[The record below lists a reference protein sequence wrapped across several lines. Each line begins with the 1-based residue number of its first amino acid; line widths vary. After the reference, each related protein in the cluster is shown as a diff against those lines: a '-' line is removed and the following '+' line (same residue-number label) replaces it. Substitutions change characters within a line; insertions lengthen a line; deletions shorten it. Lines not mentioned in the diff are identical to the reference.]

1 MAGKDFRLTALLS
14 VRDSMSPVIKA
25 ASARWVGFQKVIN
38 STEFNQ
44 LQKQLRLFNRSV
56 KNTVDSASNAFSQ
69 IAGPLAGAVAAMGI
83 GVRQAVTGFA
93 TTGDAIDKMA
103 SRLGLPVERL
113 QEWSYAAK
121 QSGADSQQLE
131 DGLKDLS
138 KHIAEIAAG
147 QDTTSSAATLFKAL
161 GISVKDAQGNLRSV
175 EDVFNDL
182 SDAIERNEDPAL
194 RTRMAMATLGEGGRR
209 LIPLMTQGSLGL
221 KAMSQQ
227 AREMG
232 LVLGQD
238 DVEAAAKLR
247 ISLENTRAVFGSIGT
262 SIGAKLAP
270 AVMRIAENFR
280 NLAIANREAFSD
292 RFASVASQCAEAF
305 AKIDFQGIANAILVV
320 ADVALRAFNVLGGF
334 NTVIYGMAAIMAG
347 KALVSVVAF
356 GSNLITLGK
365 TLYGLAGAA
374 RTVGVAMATALG
386 PVGLAITAI
395 AVAAGVVVAN
405 WNSIAGAIQSGYES
419 FAGWLSSA
427 WDTVI
432 GTVKQGG
439 EALLGWVASVW
450 NSIAGYFGNL
460 GEYWAEACVGWYTSV
475 QESLAHVWEMI
486 KSFFSGIDF
495 SSMIPDGL
503 KKVFNF
509 VAEGAQSVMPAV
521 SPVAQMNGQMAIR
534 VTAAGGAV
542 AQIDDVSSDGGL
554 SIVGSVGRSDRSME
568 GY

>member
-44 LQKQLRLFNRSV
+44 LQRQLRLFNRSV
-56 KNTVDSASNAFSQ
+56 KNTVDSATSAFNQ
-69 IAGPLAGAVAAMGI
+69 IAGPLAGAVAAMGL

-93 TTGDAIDKMA
+93 ETGDAIDKMA

-138 KHIAEIAAG
+138 KHIAEIATG
-147 QDTTSSAATLFKAL
+147 KDTTSGAATLFQAL

-175 EDVFNDL
+175 EAVFNDL

-194 RTRMAMATLGEGGRR
+194 RTRMAMETLGEGGRR
-209 LIPLMTQGSLGL
+209 LIPLMAQGSAGL
-221 KAMSQQ
+221 KEMSRQ
-227 AREMG
+227 AHEMG
-232 LVLGQD
+232 LVLSEE
-238 DVEAAAKLR
+238 DVDAATKLR

-262 SIGAKLAP
+262 SIGARLAP

-280 NLAIANREAFSD
+280 NLAVANREAFSE

-305 AKIDFQGIANAILVV
+305 AKIDFQGISNAILAV
-320 ADVALRAFNVLGGF
+320 ADVALRAFNALGGF

-347 KALVSVVAF
+347 KALVSIVAF
-356 GSNLITLGK
+356 GSNLVTLGK

-374 RTVGVAMATALG
+374 RAVGVAMATALG
-386 PVGLAITAI
+386 PVGLAIAAI
-395 AVAAGVVVAN
+395 TVAAGVAIAN
-405 WNSIAGAIQSGYES
+405 WDSIVGAFRRGYEFLTDLVS
-419 FAGWLSSA
+419 SIWDSIVGYFNGLGDYWTEACAGWYA
-427 WDTVI
+427 
-432 GTVKQGG
+432 
-439 EALLGWVASVW
+439 
-450 NSIAGYFGNL
+450 
-460 GEYWAEACVGWYTSV
+460 SV
-475 QESLAHVWEMI
+475 QESLTHVWEMI

-495 SSMIPDGL
+495 SSLIPDGL
-503 KKVFNF
+503 KRIFNF
-509 VAEGAQSVMPAV
+509 VAEGAQSVMPAI

-542 AQIDDVSSDGGL
+542 AQIDDVRSDGGL

>member
-44 LQKQLRLFNRSV
+44 LQRQLRLFNRSV
-56 KNTVDSASNAFSQ
+56 KNTVDSATSAFNQ
-69 IAGPLAGAVAAMGI
+69 IAGPLAGAVAAMGL

-93 TTGDAIDKMA
+93 ETGDAIDKMA
-103 SRLGLPVERL
+103 SRLGLPVECL

-138 KHIAEIAAG
+138 KHIAEIATG
-147 QDTTSSAATLFKAL
+147 KDTTSGAATLFQAL

-175 EDVFNDL
+175 EAVFNDL

-194 RTRMAMATLGEGGRR
+194 RTRMAMETLGEGGRR
-209 LIPLMTQGSLGL
+209 LIPLMAQGSAGL
-221 KAMSQQ
+221 KEMSRQ
-227 AREMG
+227 AHEMG
-232 LVLGQD
+232 LVLSEE
-238 DVEAAAKLR
+238 DVDAATKLR

-262 SIGAKLAP
+262 SIGARLAP

-280 NLAIANREAFSD
+280 NLAVANREAFSE

-305 AKIDFQGIANAILVV
+305 AKIDFQGIANAILAV
-320 ADVALRAFNVLGGF
+320 ADVALRAFNALGGF

-347 KALVSVVAF
+347 KALVSIVAF
-356 GSNLITLGK
+356 GSNLVTLGK

-374 RTVGVAMATALG
+374 RAVGVAMATALG
-386 PVGLAITAI
+386 PVGLAIAAI
-395 AVAAGVVVAN
+395 TVAAGVAIAN
-405 WNSIAGAIQSGYES
+405 WDSIVGAFRRGYEFLTDLVS
-419 FAGWLSSA
+419 SIWDSIVGYFNGLGDYWTEACAGWYA
-427 WDTVI
+427 
-432 GTVKQGG
+432 
-439 EALLGWVASVW
+439 
-450 NSIAGYFGNL
+450 
-460 GEYWAEACVGWYTSV
+460 SV
-475 QESLAHVWEMI
+475 QESLTHVWEMI

-495 SSMIPDGL
+495 SSLIPDGL
-503 KKVFNF
+503 KRIFNF
-509 VAEGAQSVMPAV
+509 VAEGAQSVMPAI

-542 AQIDDVSSDGGL
+542 AQIDDVRSDGGL

>member
-44 LQKQLRLFNRSV
+44 LQRQLRLFNRSV
-56 KNTVDSASNAFSQ
+56 KNTVDSATSAFNQ
-69 IAGPLAGAVAAMGI
+69 IAGPLAGAVAAMGL

-93 TTGDAIDKMA
+93 ETGDAIDKMA

-138 KHIAEIAAG
+138 KHIAEIATG
-147 QDTTSSAATLFKAL
+147 KDTTSGAATLFQAL

-175 EDVFNDL
+175 EAVFNDL

-194 RTRMAMATLGEGGRR
+194 RTRMAMETLGEGGRR
-209 LIPLMTQGSLGL
+209 LIPLMAQGSAGL
-221 KAMSQQ
+221 KEMSRQ
-227 AREMG
+227 AHEMG
-232 LVLGQD
+232 LVLSEE
-238 DVEAAAKLR
+238 DVDAATKLR

-262 SIGAKLAP
+262 SIGARLAP

-280 NLAIANREAFSD
+280 NLAVANREAFSE

-305 AKIDFQGIANAILVV
+305 AKIDFQGIANAILAV
-320 ADVALRAFNVLGGF
+320 ADVALRAFNALGGF

-347 KALVSVVAF
+347 KALVSIVAF
-356 GSNLITLGK
+356 GSNLVTLGK

-374 RTVGVAMATALG
+374 RAVGVAMATALG
-386 PVGLAITAI
+386 PVGLAIAAI
-395 AVAAGVVVAN
+395 TVAAGVAIAN
-405 WNSIAGAIQSGYES
+405 WDSIVGAFRRGYEFLTDLVS
-419 FAGWLSSA
+419 SIWDSIVGYFNGLGDYWTEACAGWYA
-427 WDTVI
+427 
-432 GTVKQGG
+432 
-439 EALLGWVASVW
+439 
-450 NSIAGYFGNL
+450 
-460 GEYWAEACVGWYTSV
+460 SV
-475 QESLAHVWEMI
+475 QESLTHVWEMI

-495 SSMIPDGL
+495 SSLIPDGL
-503 KKVFNF
+503 KRIFNF
-509 VAEGAQSVMPAV
+509 VVEGAQSVMPAI

-542 AQIDDVSSDGGL
+542 AQIDDVRSDGGL